1 MQCTADPCYGQLQ
14 HMGGENQEDFGC
26 SNWFDRNFRSH
37 DCLASKYIGFHTHVR
52 VRKDWY
58 YLAQYNLPFRWINSS
73 NYRWYALRGDP
84 GSNETRLEGLK
95 LRVETHLGDVRHWY
109 EPDMDGRT
117 NQHLALRDKE
127 CEQEHLF
134 TVPYV
139 ALPAN
144 GDFKEQFA
152 ILRDRVMREWLR
164 SRGMPTA
171 VNPLYE
177 IQVDASFPARE
188 EAGIRIA
195 PLTDISRFYEEL
207 IGFISPSTPQQ
218 VQVSSLRPS
227 RRIRLNPSP
236 IALTPP
242 LDTSDDAIRQLVSS
256 ALDKNSTN
264 DAMEVCRRLDQINRQ
279 KHSDKYQ

>member
-1 MQCTADPCYGQLQ
+1 MQCTADPCYGKLQ

-26 SNWFDRNFRSH
+26 SNWFRGAAT
-37 DCLASKYIGFHTHVR
+37 CLASKYIGFHTHVR

-84 GSNETRLEGLK
+84 GSNETRLEGLR
-95 LRVETHLGDVRHWY
+95 LRVETYLGDVRYWY
-109 EPDMDGRT
+109 DPAIDGQT
-117 NQHLALRDKE
+117 NQHLTLSSKE

-152 ILRDRVMREWLR
+152 ILRDRVMHEWLG

-171 VNPLYE
+171 VNSLYE
-177 IQVDASFPARE
+177 VQGGATIPTRIRIDASPNINGLYDDLLAFT
-188 EAGIRIA
+188 
-195 PLTDISRFYEEL
+195 LN
-207 IGFISPSTPQQ
+207 
-218 VQVSSLRPS
+218 PS
-227 RRIRLNPSP
+227 RRIRLGSSRPVAAPPSLP
-236 IALTPP
+236 
-242 LDTSDDAIRQLVSS
+242 DTSNDNAMRELISS
-256 ALDKNSTN
+256 AINNNSTN